1 MSALLSFSAEGES
14 PLLYR
19 SGASPGE
26 VDHVYDPVKSPVDV
40 VADHHAGSRE
50 PCPLRT
56 HTRSP
61 FTYPGSSTSEVL
73 PIGRSLPTTK
83 LLRKGYYVEHPEIVP
98 SARRCDLPYK
108 YRLRA
113 PQTGEL
119 LDVTRDRLLGALAV
133 VAAAS
138 IWGTLGLFAK
148 ILYAQGVSFES
159 LVAVRAS
166 IGWVAVLLFVLATGG
181 ASSLRVSGRDLAFLV
196 PLGLVGIGFF
206 YLLYFYNVRESTV
219 GTAAILLYSSPAFVV
234 VLARLF
240 LKEALNAAKVLALFL
255 TIGGI
260 FLVAGAYDSADL
272 AVSPKVLLAGLLSG
286 LTYGLYSIFRRP
298 VAGRPD
304 PSLIL
309 SYALFFG
316 AALLV
321 VSALPTLGTLAGLS
335 AGSYALLLMLAV
347 VHTTLGFALYTFGLG
362 RLGAGRAAIVATI
375 EPVVAGAL
383 GTMLLAEDLTLP
395 KLVGAGLV
403 ISGAVLAQVRGQ
415 K

>member
-1 MSALLSFSAEGES
+1 M
-14 PLLYR
+14 
-19 SGASPGE
+19 
-26 VDHVYDPVKSPVDV
+26 
-40 VADHHAGSRE
+40 ADHHAGFARAV
-50 PCPLRT
+50 
-56 HTRSP
+56 SP
-61 FTYPGSSTSEVL
+61 QDTYPISLHVSWFVYLGGPDHGPLSPYYQAST
-73 PIGRSLPTTK
+73 
-83 LLRKGYYVEHPEIVP
+83 KGYYVEHPEIIP
-98 SARRCDLPYK
+98 SARGWGLPYK
-108 YRLRA
+108 YRLQV

-119 LDVTRDRLLGALAV
+119 LDVTRERLLGALAV

-148 ILYAQGVSFES
+148 ILYARGVSFEA

-166 IGWVAVLLFVLATGG
+166 VGWAAVLLFVLATGG

-206 YLLYFYNVRESTV
+206 YLLYFYTVRESTV

-240 LKEALNAAKVLALFL
+240 LNEALNGAKAIALFL
-255 TIGGI
+255 TMGGI
-260 FLVAGAYDSADL
+260 FLVAGAYDPANL
-272 AVSPKVLLAGLLSG
+272 EVSPKVLLAGLLSG
-286 LTYGLYSIFRRP
+286 LTYGLYSIFGRP
-298 VAGRPD
+298 VANRLD
-304 PSLIL
+304 PSIIL

-362 RLGAGRAAIVATI
+362 RLGAGRSAIMATI
-375 EPVVAGAL
+375 EPVVAVAL
-383 GTMLLAEDLTLP
+383 GVMLLAEDLTLP

-403 ISGAVLAQVRGQ
+403 ISGAALAQVRLR
-415 K
+415 KHVS